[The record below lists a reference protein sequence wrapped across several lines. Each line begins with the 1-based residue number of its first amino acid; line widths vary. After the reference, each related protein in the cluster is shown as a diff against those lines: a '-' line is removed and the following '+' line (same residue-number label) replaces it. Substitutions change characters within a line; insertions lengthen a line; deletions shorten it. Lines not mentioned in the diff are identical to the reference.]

1 MLKLVDINKTYQVD
15 KEVKVVALNSINLEF
30 SDTGF
35 VCILGQSGCGKTT
48 MLNILGG
55 LDNYTSGD
63 LIINGQSTKDY
74 QASSWDNYRNKEIGI
89 VFQSY
94 NLIPHL
100 SVLGNVE
107 LALTLSGTNK
117 KEREERAKEA
127 LISVGLEKEIYK
139 KPNQLSGGQMQRV
152 ALARA
157 LVNKPNIILAD
168 EPTGAL
174 DSTTSIQVM
183 DILKEISK
191 TKLVITVTHNEELAD
206 KYASRIIRL
215 KDGNVIEDTSF
226 DNEKNE
232 IVNDEVKKEE
242 KVEVKKKEHTSMSFF
257 TALSISGK
265 NLLTK
270 KKKTIITSVAASFG
284 IIGVGLVL
292 ALSNGFSNYVN
303 RMESET
309 LSKFPLSIEK
319 YSMESSETETEK
331 LPKYPSDS
339 TLNVVEPST
348 SNFHLNKINKDYV
361 AYLEKIDKSKATLRY
376 NYSVGMNVISSYKND
391 LGEYIYKHLVPSQTS
406 FVQSLTSSISGTST
420 GWNEMSVS
428 KEMVLDTYDVIYQK
442 EGTSYPDEESADSKG
457 GKQDQKEYGLILVVN
472 SRNSLTTTLMNQIG
486 LDPTS
491 GKKYSFEEIANNIE
505 YKYILPND
513 YYSQEKE
520 IENKIG
526 LFLKDEITYSQL
538 SSALNS
544 LTTEDFSSLLTVIQ
558 NYFDLPSDNQILQN
572 SLISSIMSN
581 SSDLSKY
588 LNLDVL
594 IDDITNNKL
603 DINVTTG
610 QINSYLKDNLKGSER
625 EYNLNEFSKVI
636 YKVLIDFL
644 NDEDMK
650 PYTNKSLK
658 TYLEPTSNEEFKN
671 LYSNENNRTLKIN
684 TILRAKEDTS
694 LALLSPG
701 IYYPKSLTYQALT
714 DFGDSKIAKEFKN
727 HLVVEPNQTNL
738 VNTLKTVL
746 VNIIDID
753 DQKLIDADLSKNID
767 PNKVGVDVNSYK
779 ITRANNDVNTLEKYS
794 TVSDYLDSRLY
805 LGSDVNTSSFAFTGT
820 IDPSNYAD
828 YVSTITIYAKDYA
841 AKGYI
846 IDYLN
851 KYNEDKSGINSI
863 YYIDVGSLATDTVG
877 QIVSV
882 ISAVLISFA
891 SISLVVSSIMIA
903 IIIYTSVVERTKE
916 IGILRSIGAR
926 KVDVGR
932 LFKAEAVII
941 GFLSGVIGVVAT
953 YLISLPISLTLN
965 NMFADVHLG
974 QIAFLNPLHALL
986 LIVIST
992 VLTYIASLV
1001 PSLIASKKDPVTC
1014 LRSE

>member
-1 MLKLVDINKTYQVD
+1 MLKLVNINKTYQVD

-30 SDTGF
+30 GDTGF

-100 SVLGNVE
+100 SVLNNVE
-107 LALTLSGTNK
+107 LALTLSGINK

-174 DSTTSIQVM
+174 DSITSIQVM

-191 TKLVITVTHNEELAD
+191 TKLIITVTHNEELAN

-215 KDGNVIEDTSF
+215 KDGNVLEDTYL
-226 DNEKNE
+226 DNKDKEIGGSKVEKE
-232 IVNDEVKKEE
+232 DKKEE
-242 KVEVKKKEHTSMSFF
+242 KKKHTSMSFF

-391 LGEYIYKHLVPSQTS
+391 LGEEVYKHLIPSQTS

-428 KEMVLDTYDVIYQK
+428 KDMVLDTYDVIYQK
-442 EGTSYPDEESADSKG
+442 EGTTYPDEENADFTNN
-457 GKQDQKEYGLILVVN
+457 KQDQKEYGLILVVN

-505 YKYILPND
+505 YKYILPDD

-520 IENKIG
+520 IENKMG
-526 LFLKDEITYSQL
+526 FFLKDEITYSQL
-538 SSALNS
+538 SSALNL
-544 LTTEDFSSLLTVIQ
+544 LTTGDYSSLLTVIQ
-558 NYFDLPSDNQILQN
+558 NYFDLPSDNQIIQN
-572 SLISSIMSN
+572 ALTSSIMNNSN
-581 SSDLSKY
+581 ELSKY
-588 LNLDVL
+588 INLDVL
-594 IDDITNNKL
+594 IDDISNNRL
-603 DINVTTG
+603 DINVTTS

-644 NDEDMK
+644 NDEDIK
-650 PYTNKSLK
+650 PYTNKNLK
-658 TYLEPTSNEEFKN
+658 TYLEPTSSDEFKT
-671 LYSNENNRTLKIN
+671 LYNCENNRILKIN

-727 HLVVEPNQTNL
+727 HLVVEPNQNNL
-738 VNTLKTVL
+738 VNTFKTIL
-746 VNIIDID
+746 GNIIDSD
-753 DQKLIDADLSKNID
+753 DQKLIEADIFNNVDSNKIGID
-767 PNKVGVDVNSYK
+767 INSYK
-779 ITRANNDVNTLEKYS
+779 ITRANNEVTVLEKYS
-794 TVSDYLDSRLY
+794 TISDYLDSRLY
-805 LGSDVNTSSFAFTGT
+805 LGSDVNTSSFAFNGT

-828 YVSTITIYAKDYA
+828 YVSTITIYAKDFA

-846 IDYLN
+846 TDYLN
-851 KYNEDKSGINSI
+851 KYNEDKSPINSI

-916 IGILRSIGAR
+916 IGVLRSIGAR

-941 GFLSGVIGVVAT
+941 GFLSGLIGVVAT
-953 YLISLPISLTLN
+953 YLISLPISLVLN
-965 NMFADVHLG
+965 NMFSEVHLG
-974 QIAFLNPLHALL
+974 QIALLNPLHALL
-986 LIVIST
+986 LVVIST
-992 VLTYIASLV
+992 ALTYIASLV

>member
-1 MLKLVDINKTYQVD
+1 MLKLVNINKTYQVD
-15 KEVKVVALNSINLEF
+15 KEFKVVALNNINLEF
-30 SDTGF
+30 EDTGF

-74 QASSWDNYRNKEIGI
+74 QVSSWDNYRNKEIGI

-100 SVLGNVE
+100 SVLNNVE
-107 LALTLSGTNK
+107 LALTLSGINK

-174 DSTTSIQVM
+174 DSITSIQVM

-215 KDGNVIEDTSF
+215 KDGNVVEDTYL
-226 DNEKNE
+226 DNKDKE
-232 IVNDEVKKEE
+232 IDVSEVKKDEKIEE
-242 KVEVKKKEHTSMSFF
+242 KKKHTSMSFF

-319 YSMESSETETEK
+319 YSMESSETETDK

-391 LGEYIYKHLVPSQTS
+391 LGEEVYKHLIPSQTS

-428 KEMVLDTYDVIYQK
+428 KDMVLDTYDVIYQK
-442 EGTSYPDEESADSKG
+442 DGTTYPDEENADFTNN
-457 GKQDQKEYGLILVVN
+457 KQDQKEYGLILVVN

-505 YKYILPND
+505 YKYILPDD

-520 IENKIG
+520 IENKMG
-526 LFLKDEITYSQL
+526 FFLKDEITYSQL
-538 SSALNS
+538 SSALNL
-544 LTTEDFSSLLTVIQ
+544 LTTGDYSSLLTVIQ
-558 NYFDLPSDNQILQN
+558 NYFNLPSDNQIIQN
-572 SLISSIMSN
+572 ALTSSIMNNSN
-581 SSDLSKY
+581 ELSKY
-588 LNLDVL
+588 INLDVL
-594 IDDITNNKL
+594 IDDISNNRL
-603 DINVTTG
+603 DINVTTS

-644 NDEDMK
+644 NDEDIK

-658 TYLEPTSNEEFKN
+658 TYLEPTSNDEFKT
-671 LYSNENNRTLKIN
+671 LYNCENNRVLKIN

-727 HLVVEPNQTNL
+727 HLVVEPNQNNL
-738 VNTLKTVL
+738 VNTFKIILG
-746 VNIIDID
+746 NIIDSD
-753 DQKLIDADLSKNID
+753 DQKLIEADILNNID
-767 PNKVGVDVNSYK
+767 SNKIGIDVNSYK
-779 ITRANNDVNTLEKYS
+779 ITRANNEVTVLEKYS
-794 TVSDYLDSRLY
+794 TISDYLDSRLY
-805 LGSDVNTSSFAFTGT
+805 LGSDVNTSSFVFNGT
-820 IDPSNYAD
+820 IDPLNYAD
-828 YVSTITIYAKDYA
+828 YVSTITIYAKNYA

-846 IDYLN
+846 TDYLN
-851 KYNEDKSGINSI
+851 KYNEDKSPVNSI

-916 IGILRSIGAR
+916 IGVLRSIGAR

-941 GFLSGVIGVVAT
+941 GFLSGLIGVVAT
-953 YLISLPISLTLN
+953 YLISLPISLVLN
-965 NMFADVHLG
+965 NMFSEVHLG
-974 QIAFLNPLHALL
+974 QIALLNPLHALL
-986 LIVIST
+986 LVVIST
-992 VLTYIASLV
+992 ALTYIASLV